1 MEEID
6 FTDERKRFG
15 QHVFALRQK
24 INSSEYQGRPISQQ
38 ELADRSEHIKKKTI
52 GQIERGEINIKFDTL
67 IALSKVLKVPLDE
80 LFKY

>member
-6 FTDERKRFG
+6 FSDERKRFG

-24 INSSEYQGRPISQQ
+24 IASSEYQGRFISQQ

-52 GQIERGEINIKFDTL
+52 GQIERGEINVKFDT
-67 IALSKVLKVPLDE
+67 IVALSKVLNVELEE